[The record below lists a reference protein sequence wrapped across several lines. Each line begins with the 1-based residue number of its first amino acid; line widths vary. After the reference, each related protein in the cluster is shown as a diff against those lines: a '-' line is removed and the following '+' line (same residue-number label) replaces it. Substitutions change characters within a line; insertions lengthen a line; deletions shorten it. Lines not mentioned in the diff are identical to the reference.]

1 MRSCGYFHPARVLT
15 FIFYYVTGLTGTWEV
30 LMLAVFCILK
40 CHHSKTLQLAS
51 SDSQRIKFPRATC
64 GVLRRCSRPS
74 SSQRTH
80 LFAGGRKPAVL
91 FPPRCLHLIKH
102 TPLGVNTVASVSR
115 AESQQTVAETSLQ
128 SPIMLLI
135 VIKSCTLAHLSQPGP
150 EPGPPPESVRVHL
163 SLQWPCS
170 DR

>member
-1 MRSCGYFHPARVLT
+1 MLT
-15 FIFYYVTGLTGTWEV
+15 FIFYYVTGLTGTWEA

-51 SDSQRIKFPRATC
+51 SDSQRMKFPRATC

-74 SSQRTH
+74 SSY
-80 LFAGGRKPAVL
+80 LFAEGRKPAVL

-115 AESQQTVAETSLQ
+115 AESQQTVPETSLQ

-135 VIKSCTLAHLSQPGP
+135 VIKSCTLAHLSQPSTP
-150 EPGPPPESVRVHL
+150 ELRTPPPQE
-163 SLQWPCS
+163 
-170 DR
+170 